1 MARVESEESLM
12 ARYRDPSRPRRNT
25 APLWKKMAV
34 VLSAPVAV
42 MIVIRLFHANEW
54 NFFVFFVTVL
64 VVAAVAVWGV
74 ARLLGVRLSLGSW
87 D

>member
-1 MARVESEESLM
+1 M

-25 APLWKKMAV
+25 APLWKKLAV
-34 VLSAPVAV
+34 VFSAPVAII
-42 MIVIRLFHANEW
+42 IVVRLFHINEW
-54 NFFVFFVTVL
+54 NFLVFFASVI
-64 VVAAVAVWGV
+64 VVAVAAVWGV

>member
-1 MARVESEESLM
+1 M

-25 APLWKKMAV
+25 APLWKKLAV
-34 VLSAPVAV
+34 VLSAPIAIGV
-42 MIVIRLFHANEW
+42 VIRLFHVNEW
-54 NFFVFFVTVL
+54 NFLVFFAVVI
-64 VVAAVAVWGV
+64 VVAIAAIWGM

>member
-1 MARVESEESLM
+1 M

-25 APLWKKMAV
+25 APLWKKTAV
-34 VLSAPVAV
+34 VLSAPLAV
-42 MIVIRLFHANEW
+42 IVVIRLLHANEW
-54 NFFVFFVTVL
+54 NFALFFA
-64 VVAAVAVWGV
+64 VVIVVGAVAVWGT